1 MLMKRSSVVRVVLGC
16 ALVFALGLSS
26 RGGADGSAGTGT
38 APRIDKVIM
47 YRLVNGVQQES
58 LEFWIGDQ
66 MTFRIYAYDRDRDIS
81 QVVMARYHP
90 VEATVPYHPVT
101 AMPLPSQDEAEVIL
115 FPVGYIDNI
124 GPAGS
129 WRIEFYLIDSTGN
142 ESDVW
147 TTFILTHP

>member
-1 MLMKRSSVVRVVLGC
+1 MKRSLLIYLLSGC
-16 ALVFALGLSS
+16 ALVFALAWSS
-26 RGGADGSAGTGT
+26 GSGADGSASTGT

-66 MTFRIYAYDRDRDIS
+66 MAFRIYAYDRDRDIS
-81 QVVMARYHP
+81 HAVMAQYHP
-90 VEATVPYHPVT
+90 VDATVPYYPVT

-115 FPVGYIDNI
+115 FPVGHLDNI

-147 TTFILTHP
+147 TTFILTNP